1 MTASPRG
8 LALVLVLA
16 LVWGSNFLC
25 IKVALDGLSPV
36 QLTFARLAAGALV
49 VALVVRL
56 RSEHPRRT
64 EPSSHTSP
72 SPLSSATSC
81 HTCCSQCLAIPAVR
95 SVVPYLL
102 FAVGEQSVDSAM
114 AGVLNA
120 TTPLWTVLVALAAG
134 QERRPTPVRLLGLVV
149 GFAGAPC

>member
-1 MTASPRG
+1 M
-8 LALVLVLA
+8 
-16 LVWGSNFLC
+16 
-25 IKVALDGLSPV
+25 
-36 QLTFARLAAGALV
+36 
-49 VALVVRL
+49 
-56 RSEHPRRT
+56 
-64 EPSSHTSP
+64 
-72 SPLSSATSC
+72 
-81 HTCCSQCLAIPAVR
+81 
-95 SVVPYLL
+95 PYLL